1 MRAMRRSVPSTL
13 RQTLA
18 PFILICV
25 MTNDRSFLQLTKV
38 HQWLDELFLAHR
50 TAILSLELDQA
61 KLLFDRYEN
70 NLFAHM
76 KDEEESLIPIYDAR
90 ISDVPGGA
98 VELFIGEHKKIRGF
112 LAEFRQALIE
122 LRNHKGLALK
132 HRAIELLDRQ
142 GMYKGL
148 LQHHHAREH
157 NALYPWLDLI
167 TTVEE
172 RTDLLT
178 GCASWIAYNAARD
191 AGQSAK

>member
-1 MRAMRRSVPSTL
+1 
-13 RQTLA
+13 
-18 PFILICV
+18 
-25 MTNDRSFLQLTKV
+25 MTNDRSFLQLSKV

-50 TAILSLELDQA
+50 TALLSLELDQA
-61 KLLFDRYEN
+61 KLLFDRYET
-70 NLFAHM
+70 NLLSHM
-76 KDEEESLIPIYDAR
+76 KDEEESLIPIYGAR

-112 LAEFRQALIE
+112 LAEFRHALME
-122 LRNHKGLALK
+122 LRNQKGLALK
-132 HRAIELLDRQ
+132 HQAIELLDRQ

-148 LQHHHAREH
+148 LQHHHTREH

-172 RTDLLT
+172 RADLLT
-178 GCASWIAYNAARD
+178 RCSSLSAYHTARD